1 MAKDQKSLTL
11 YKTLKNIKRKLLL
24 KLNHIVSVNGK
35 VSKSTKSSKKNNYN
49 CVQAQIDLL
58 KNSKNNNDT
67 SFGPDFKI
75 YESDCFLQRT
85 TPRKLPKIV
94 NPVNRMSPTT
104 TYQLPFDFLVDNDQ
118 GDVSVDYINIYQA
131 PPPPLPPRGSVATPP
146 PVFRGNSVTSL

>member
-1 MAKDQKSLTL
+1 MAKDQKNLTL

-24 KLNHIVSVNGK
+24 KLNHIVSGK
-35 VSKSTKSSKKNNYN
+35 VSKSTTSSKKNNYH

-75 YESDCFLQRT
+75 YESDCFLQRP

-94 NPVNRMSPTT
+94 NPVNRMSTTT
-104 TYQLPFDFLVDNDQ
+104 TYQLPFDFLVDNHQ

-146 PVFRGNSVTSL
+146 PVFRRNSVTSL

>member
-75 YESDCFLQRT
+75 YESDCFLQST
-85 TPRKLPKIV
+85 TPKKLQTTA
-94 NPVNRMSPTT
+94 PVNRMSPTT
-104 TYQLPFDFLVDNDQ
+104 TYQLPFDFLVDNHQ
-118 GDVSVDYINIYQA
+118 GNVSVDYINIYQA